1 MLDWL
6 VIILY
11 LAIVFTLAFISRR
24 ENIAHESSDED
35 IVNDQYLAGRSLTVV
50 ESLGSIIATEVSA
63 LTFLGIP
70 AFAFAK
76 DYSFV
81 HIYIG
86 AIVGRYLIAKI
97 IVPRIYNKGLT
108 LYAIMASGNSSDSGA
123 RLTALIYSVSKLL
136 AIGVR
141 LYAGS
146 ILVSEFFDV
155 NIILALLIITVI
167 TFFYTLIGGLK
178 AVVRTDLLQTLIFV
192 GGGIAAHY
200 IIPEASGHSWG
211 MLMEMATAAGK
222 TSIFSLENWQPFAI
236 GVGGGI
242 LFDMCTHGVDQDFT
256 QRLMGAK
263 SARTAKFAIF
273 FSSFFSIAVGL
284 LFLGIGSLLWSHF
297 QLTPLPEGVDPDKV
311 FAYFIQNN
319 FPSPLRGLMLAGVLA
334 ATMSTLDST
343 INALSS
349 VLWSEIWPHRNIHKI
364 KRYMIIDTLIITS
377 LLLLVAIVASE
388 SQGILELG
396 LKIASWSGGALA
408 ALFFSQLVWNSWT
421 KSTLNGS
428 SVFWTYIFN
437 LIGVGINTY
446 LIEGPWQFNV
456 YYGMAMGTLALKL
469 ISTMKDLS
477 GGFSKSY

>member
-11 LAIVFTLAFISRR
+11 LGIVFVLAYISRR
-24 ENIAHESSDED
+24 ENIAHESTDED
-35 IVNDQYLAGRSLTVV
+35 IVNDQYLAGRSLSFI
-50 ESLGSIIATEVSA
+50 ESMGSIIATEVSA

-70 AFAFAK
+70 AFAFSK

-97 IVPRIYNKGLT
+97 IIPRIYGKGLT
-108 LYAIMASGNSSDSGA
+108 LYSIMAGTNSSESGA
-123 RLTALIYSVSKLL
+123 RLTALIYSISKLL

-155 NIILALLIITVI
+155 NIILALLIITTI

-200 IIPEASGHSWG
+200 IIPEISGNSWST
-211 MLMEMATAAGK
+211 LMEMATAAGK
-222 TSIFSLENWQPFAI
+222 TSIFSFSNWQPFAI

-263 SARTAKFAIF
+263 SAKVAKFSIF

-297 QLTPLPEGVDPDKV
+297 QLNALPEGTEPDKV
-311 FAYFIQNN
+311 FAYFIQNF

-349 VLWSEIWPHRNIHKI
+349 VLWSEIWPHRDIHKI
-364 KRYMIIDTLIITS
+364 KRYMIIDTLIISS
-377 LLLLVAIVASE
+377 LLLIVAIVASE

-408 ALFFSQLVWNSWT
+408 ALFFSQLVWNKWSN
-421 KSTLNGS
+421 STMDGKTVALA
-428 SVFWTYIFN
+428 YLAN
-437 LIGVGINTY
+437 LIGVSVNTY
-446 LIEGPWQFNV
+446 LVAGPWQFNV
-456 YYGMAMGTLALKL
+456 YYGMLFATVMIKL
-469 ISTMKDLS
+469 IGSFNAKST
-477 GGFSKSY
+477 